1 MKFCKECNNLYFTK
15 IIDNKLYNFCQ
26 NCGFKE
32 LAEDPCILER
42 TYENENDNKII
53 NYDHMCYDP
62 TLPHTRKVPCPQT
75 DCNAKEKGNPDVI
88 FFTDESLRL
97 NYYCC
102 NCKFVW
108 KQ

>member
-1 MKFCKECNNLYFTK
+1 
-15 IIDNKLYNFCQ
+15 
-26 NCGFKE
+26 
-32 LAEDPCILER
+32 
-42 TYENENDNKII
+42 
-53 NYDHMCYDP
+53 MCYDP
-62 TLPHTRKVPCPQT
+62 TLPHTRKVSCPQT
-75 DCNAKEKGNPDVI
+75 DCNLKNNDVV